1 MISRKRLSLASVT
14 AAALSGT
21 ALGAALTFCSRPA
34 AAQEAEEPPVPV
46 GPVVPVP
53 TAEPVPTV
61 VPAPTTEAPPSSAAR
76 APYSLPFQLRPVTAQ
91 TAIRSDTSFGAYQN
105 TLSQSGFAVVSE
117 LSGSWRIPGT
127 ENGPR
132 TGLAPL
138 VKFTVVND
146 SPPGTATGGFAF
158 VNPLVGAWYAFDLG
172 SGFRASTFLGVT
184 VPVGMGGGNTPN
196 KGELDARTVGPVIRA
211 GVENP
216 LFAVNDLSMLPGVDV
231 AYVDHGLTLQLEATI
246 CELVRVRGAEAQLEA
261 SKTAFVGGAYA
272 GYFLTKFLSVG
283 AEFRIQWW
291 LDPPFAVQ
299 NHKPN
304 TSNDLTSLGV
314 GPRFLFRAGPDVT
327 IRPGIAYSRGFDP
340 PMTPKAS
347 NDSIVQLDIP
357 VVF

>member
-1 MISRKRLSLASVT
+1 MALKCTSMVLWTRLSLASVT
-14 AAALSGT
+14 AAGMSAAAS
-21 ALGAALTFCSRPA
+21 GAALTFCSRTA
-34 AAQEAEEPPVPV
+34 AAQGPEGPPLPAESVAPV
-46 GPVVPVP
+46 
-53 TAEPVPTV
+53 
-61 VPAPTTEAPPSSAAR
+61 PTTEAPPSSAGH

-91 TAIRSDTSFGAYQN
+91 TAIRSDTSFGTYQN
-105 TLSQSGFAVVSE
+105 TLSQNGFAVVSE

-127 ENGPR
+127 ESGPR

-184 VPVGMGGGNTPN
+184 IPVGMGGGNTPN
-196 KGELDARTVGPVIRA
+196 KGALDARTVGPVIRA

-216 LFAVNDLSMLPGVDV
+216 LFAVNDLSMIPGLDL

-246 CELVRVRGAEAQLEA
+246 CELVRVRGAETQLEA

-272 GYFLTKFLSVG
+272 GYFLTSFLSLG

-304 TSNDLTSLGV
+304 TSYDLTSLGV

>member
-1 MISRKRLSLASVT
+1 M
-14 AAALSGT
+14 
-21 ALGAALTFCSRPA
+21 
-34 AAQEAEEPPVPV
+34 
-46 GPVVPVP
+46 
-53 TAEPVPTV
+53 
-61 VPAPTTEAPPSSAAR
+61 
-76 APYSLPFQLRPVTAQ
+76 
-91 TAIRSDTSFGAYQN
+91 
-105 TLSQSGFAVVSE
+105 
-117 LSGSWRIPGT
+117 
-127 ENGPR
+127 
-132 TGLAPL
+132 

-304 TSNDLTSLGV
+304 TSNDSRLWGSG
-314 GPRFLFRAGPDVT
+314 RAFSFG
-327 IRPGIAYSRGFDP
+327 RGR
-340 PMTPKAS
+340 M
-347 NDSIVQLDIP
+347 
-357 VVF
+357 